1 MSLHRSSLMGAA
13 LALTTALTASAALA
27 QTPASPPAPR
37 AETQTP
43 QPDRTAMVIEGQLQ
57 SVDAVTKTLVVRTAA
72 GKDETV
78 RYDDATKVT
87 GGQSGVA
94 GLANSKGT
102 EVTVKYSGHGEERVA
117 TEITIRQK
125 KS

>member
-1 MSLHRSSLMGAA
+1 MNVTRLSLMSATVVVSSM
-13 LALTTALTASAALA
+13 LATSAFA
-27 QTPASPPAPR
+27 QTPANPQPAEPPAQQEQKDMS
-37 AETQTP
+37 AEI
-43 QPDRTAMVIEGQLQ
+43 VGQLQ
-57 SVDAVTKTLVVRTAA
+57 SVDATAKTLVVRTAA
-72 GKDETV
+72 GKDETL

-102 EVTVKYSGHGEERVA
+102 DVTVKVRGTGADRVA
-117 TEITIRQK
+117 TEIAIKEK

>member
-1 MSLHRSSLMGAA
+1 MSLHRSSLTGAA
-13 LALTTALTASAALA
+13 LALTTVLTASAALA
-27 QTPASPPAPR
+27 KTPAFPSPPR
-37 AETQTP
+37 TDTQAS
-43 QPDRTAMVIEGQLQ
+43 QPDSMAMVIEGQLQ
-57 SVDAVTKTLVVRTAA
+57 SVNAATKTLVVRTAA

-78 RYDDATKVT
+78 RYDDSTKVT

-102 EVTVKYSGHGEERVA
+102 DVTVKYSGHGEARVA

-125 KS
+125 TS

>member
-27 QTPASPPAPR
+27 QTPASPQTPR
-37 AETQTP
+37 PDTQTS
-43 QPDRTAMVIEGQLQ
+43 QPERAMVIEGQLQ
-57 SVDAVTKTLVVRTAA
+57 SVNATAKTLVIRTAA

-78 RYDDATKVT
+78 RYDDGTKVT

-102 EVTVKYSGHGEERVA
+102 DVTVKYSGHGEERIA
-117 TEITIRQK
+117 TEITIREK

>member
-13 LALTTALTASAALA
+13 LALTTALTASTALA

-37 AETQTP
+37 AETQAS
-43 QPDRTAMVIEGQLQ
+43 QPEMAMVIEGQLQ
-57 SVDAVTKTLVVRTAA
+57 SVNAATKTIVVKTAA

-78 RYDDATKVT
+78 LYDDTTKVT

-102 EVTVKYSGHGEERVA
+102 DVTVKYSGHGEERVA

>member
-37 AETQTP
+37 AETQAS
-43 QPDRTAMVIEGQLQ
+43 QPDMAMVIEGQLQ
-57 SVDAVTKTLVVRTAA
+57 SVNAATKTLVVKTAT

-102 EVTVKYSGHGEERVA
+102 DVTVKYSGHGEERVA